1 MTQKWPSV
9 QVTHSANEGLIG
21 IALFPFGAAFL
32 PALPRGDGVVFSS
45 LRPHLLRPSK
55 VLRRRDDALDGLC
68 DGLDEERRNAHLPLP
83 LAGLVPGPSPP
94 RYGFTLGRQP
104 QTPEEIEGKKR
115 YIADRSRE
123 AAIRNRE
130 IDFMLHGKERARKAA
145 AKKRKATI
153 ARKKREAAALAAR
166 EAKKTAR
173 AAKQAQREAE
183 RKARKEARLAARKA
197 KQEAIDEAAAE
208 KAERKALL
216 EQAYTV
222 LAYKVRAWENKKEK
236 MRKSLALP
244 KMKRDFTPEQRETW
258 NTYLREGRA
267 ELENWLVER
276 MRKAKAKVNS
286 RTGLHVHVGAQGMT
300 PTQIKN
306 LVKIFYKQETLILKA
321 TGTQQCRIDSY
332 TRKTDLGFVDKICK
346 MANPTMAKLADA
358 YYAGYSD
365 RHSHYSRA
373 RYHALNLHN
382 LWNGNKGTV
391 EFRYHEQSLHAGV
404 IKAAVLIDL
413 LMVLK
418 AKSAKAASAK
428 NPRPYSEASAKYD
441 FRVFLFRL
449 GANGATFKSMRK
461 HLCKNLPGSAAWKDG
476 RHD

>member
-1 MTQKWPSV
+1 MTITEAELASL
-9 QVTHSANEGLIG
+9 TFGCELEYEGITQ
-21 IALFPFGAAFL
+21 
-32 PALPRGDGVVFSS
+32 
-45 LRPHLLRPSK
+45 
-55 VLRRRDDALDGLC
+55 
-68 DGLDEERRNAHLPLP
+68 E
-83 LAGLVPGPSPP
+83 
-94 RYGFTLGRQP
+94 
-104 QTPEEIEGKKR
+104 
-115 YIADRSRE
+115 
-123 AAIRNRE
+123 
-130 IDFMLHGKERARKAA
+130 
-145 AKKRKATI
+145 
-153 ARKKREAAALAAR
+153 
-166 EAKKTAR
+166 R
-173 AAKQAQREAE
+173 AAKVVAQVTGGTARYEGYHLHNWTVTTGDGRKWQVVSDGSLWGGAE
-183 RKARKEARLAARKA
+183 VVTPIMTYADMETL
-197 KQEAIDEAAAE
+197 QE
-208 KAERKALL
+208 
-216 EQAYTV
+216 V
-222 LAYKVRAWENKKEK
+222 VRA
-236 MRKSLALP
+236 
-244 KMKRDFTPEQRETW
+244 
-258 NTYLREGRA
+258 
-267 ELENWLVER
+267 

-358 YYAGYSD
+358 YYTGYSD

-373 RYHALNLHN
+373 
-382 LWNGNKGTV
+382 
-391 EFRYHEQSLHAGV
+391 RYHEQSLHAGV

-428 NPRPYSEASAKYD
+428 NPRPYNEASAKYD
-441 FRVFLFRL
+441 FRVFLLRL